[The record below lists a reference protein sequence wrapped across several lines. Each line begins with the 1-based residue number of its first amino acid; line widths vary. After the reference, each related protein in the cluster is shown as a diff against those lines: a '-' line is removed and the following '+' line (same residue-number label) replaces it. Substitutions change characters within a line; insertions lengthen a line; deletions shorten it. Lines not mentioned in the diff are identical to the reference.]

1 MKIIVGLGNPGSE
14 YQDTRHNI
22 GFMTIDKLA
31 KELTPESVSWKE
43 EQKFNALT
51 TKIGE
56 VLLVKPITFMNKSG
70 VAVSAIMHFYKL
82 TPADVWIIH
91 DDIDL
96 PIGKIRIRQK
106 GSSAG
111 HRGVESVIAELK
123 TDAFVRFRLGIG
135 RGKLF
140 SKGDSD
146 TLDIEKGNA
155 GRAQRQRRQ
164 WDISFVLSRF
174 SQGEAGALKHLIK
187 NGTEA
192 VRIALTEGID
202 KAMARFN

>member
-1 MKIIVGLGNPGSE
+1 
-14 YQDTRHNI
+14 
-22 GFMTIDKLA
+22 MTIDKLA
-31 KELTPESVSWKE
+31 KELTPKSVSWKE

-164 WDISFVLSRF
+164 WDFSFVFVQIFAGRSRRTQT
-174 SQGEAGALKHLIK
+174 SDQKRHGS
-187 NGTEA
+187 
-192 VRIALTEGID
+192 RSYCSD
-202 KAMARFN
+202 

>member
-1 MKIIVGLGNPGSE
+1 
-14 YQDTRHNI
+14 
-22 GFMTIDKLA
+22 
-31 KELTPESVSWKE
+31 
-43 EQKFNALT
+43 
-51 TKIGE
+51 